1 MILMPG
7 KKSYFDSVSCWE
19 YNFTTCDDGDDDGSI
34 EIGHM
39 KQDGCWIG
47 GRRGIS
53 FCKLASLTIILFW
66 L

>member
-1 MILMPG
+1 MKMKRCLIELVSIYMILMPG

-39 KQDGCWIG
+39 K
-47 GRRGIS
+47 
-53 FCKLASLTIILFW
+53 
-66 L
+66 